1 MDGLWEKMRAGGESS
16 SSLSSRESL
25 TDERQSW
32 FKVYLLVGT
41 TGLLA
46 LLSGFLL
53 RVGEFGYG
61 TLVFVI
67 WAAVITVQSLA
78 LKHIR
83 EILLASGL
91 CTLGFI
97 LPFWG
102 ASLWYWGATA
112 LIVFLLLLAIHDRG
126 RRGGKNMVKIRFS
139 HVARP
144 VMGLIL
150 TVGVII
156 ATFLFSVHGAAIF
169 TEQSIKR
176 TVDLTVT
183 PIVKG
188 YIKDFSGDAKL
199 GDVLK
204 SMALQQIDKSS
215 GSESLSGPQK
225 QLLAAQSAKEMNA
238 LLKEKTGFNFQE
250 GATVSSNLHA
260 LISEKTNNLLGP
272 GSPWGLL
279 ILFAIIFLLV
289 KSIEFIL
296 YIPLGLLAFML
307 YELLI
312 AFSFI
317 AVQSE
322 SVSKEVITLP

>member
-1 MDGLWEKMRAGGESS
+1 
-16 SSLSSRESL
+16 
-25 TDERQSW
+25 
-32 FKVYLLVGT
+32 
-41 TGLLA
+41 
-46 LLSGFLL
+46 
-53 RVGEFGYG
+53 
-61 TLVFVI
+61 
-67 WAAVITVQSLA
+67 
-78 LKHIR
+78 
-83 EILLASGL
+83 
-91 CTLGFI
+91 
-97 LPFWG
+97 
-102 ASLWYWGATA
+102 
-112 LIVFLLLLAIHDRG
+112 
-126 RRGGKNMVKIRFS
+126 MVKIRFS

-204 SMALQQIDKSS
+204 SMALQQINESS
-215 GSESLSGPQK
+215 GSESLSGYQK